1 MKIDTAY
8 LTQQDAQ
15 QQPLLTRSAGTCVI
29 QIEPG
34 DTLENVLVALRLQAF
49 PVLVILVL
57 PQQGQLFDDPAHFEE
72 LRRICPPDRMSFVIP
87 SSRSGTAARYAHQYG
102 FPFASSLQRAAQLLP
117 IHEERQ
123 TRLDQEAQTSSIG
136 LGTHPLAYTG
146 GRTFE
151 TEKEV
156 NGQGRSKQQSLPP
169 PWPPQPITPLP
180 IHVPLA
186 AQKRPAMWRR
196 VSLIAAMAALLIV
209 AGVVLLPALLSAQPG
224 LTTNARSLPAP
235 AIATV
240 GQVSFTSSGQLD
252 PSSSKG
258 FNDIVT
264 VSLHSLSTP
273 ASGQSY
279 YAWLMPDKADDNTQ
293 PLLLGRLAIVGGKAQ
308 ISYTHPN
315 HENLLALY
323 SRFEIAEQPSNEI
336 PTTPPLNPKAL
347 RYEGVIPDTPT
358 PGDEHQYSLLDHL
371 RHLLAKDPT
380 LQEIGLPG
388 GLDIWL
394 YRNSEKILE
403 WSSAARDNWAGGQQT
418 DLMHR
423 HMVRILEYLDGL
435 AYVFTSGDLPAGSPV
450 LVDPK
455 AGRIGLLELTQTQVL
470 PGYLTHV
477 DIHLHGLA
485 GAPGHTQTQQDL
497 AIKLDN
503 ALKTDTSLYQKI
515 RQDAMKLVKMN
526 ATQLRS
532 NDALSL
538 LNDMVTMANLAY
550 TGQFD
555 PTTGGNTNGIAWIH
569 SELQGIATMPVTLPL
584 QEDA

>member
-8 LTQQDAQ
+8 LTRQDAQ
-15 QQPLLTRSAGTCVI
+15 QQSLLNRSTATCVI
-29 QIEPG
+29 QIEPE
-34 DTLENVLVALRLQAF
+34 DTLENVLAALRFQAY
-49 PVLVILVL
+49 PAPVILVL
-57 PQQGQLFDDPAHFEE
+57 PEQSQLFDDPAHFEE
-72 LRRICPPDRMSFVIP
+72 LRQICPPDRMSFVIP
-87 SSRSGTAARYAHQYG
+87 SSRIGTVARYAHWYG

-117 IHEERQ
+117 IKE
-123 TRLDQEAQTSSIG
+123 INGKG
-136 LGTHPLAYTG
+136 L
-146 GRTFE
+146 
-151 TEKEV
+151 
-156 NGQGRSKQQSLPP
+156 SKQQSL
-169 PWPPQPITPLP
+169 PPQPITPLP
-180 IHVPLA
+180 VHAPQT

-209 AGVVLLPALLSAQPG
+209 AGAVLLPALFSAQPG
-224 LTTNARSLPAP
+224 LTASTRSLASP

-258 FNDIVT
+258 SNDIVT
-264 VSLHSLSTP
+264 VTLHNLSTP

-279 YAWLMPDKADDNTQ
+279 YAWLLPDKADDNTQ
-293 PLLLGRLAIVGGKAQ
+293 PLLLGRLAITGGKAQ
-308 ISYTHPN
+308 ISYTNPD
-315 HENLLALY
+315 HEDLLALY

-336 PTTPPLNPKAL
+336 PTTPPLNPEAL
-347 RYEGVIPDTPT
+347 RYDGFIPDTPT

-380 LQEIGLPG
+380 LQAIGLPG

-418 DLMHR
+418 DLIHR

-435 AYVFTSGDLPAGSPV
+435 AYVFTSGDLPAGSPL

-455 AGRIGLLELTQTQVL
+455 AGRIGLLELTPTQLL

-477 DIHLHGLA
+477 DIHLHGLVN
-485 GAPGHTQTQQDL
+485 APGHTQAQKDL

-503 ALKTDTSLYQKI
+503 ALKTDTSLFQKI

-538 LNDMVTMANLAY
+538 LNDMVTTANLAY
-550 TGQFD
+550 TGQLD
-555 PTTGGNTNGIAWIH
+555 PTTGGNVNGIAWIH
-569 SELQGIATMPVTLPL
+569 SELQGIATMPVTLLP
-584 QEDA
+584 QKGA

>member
-8 LTQQDAQ
+8 LTQQEAQ
-15 QQPLLTRSAGTCVI
+15 QQPLLTRFAGTCVI

-49 PVLVILVL
+49 PAPVILVL
-57 PQQGQLFDDPAHFEE
+57 PVQGQLFDEPAHFEE
-72 LRRICPPDRMSFVIP
+72 LRRVCPPDRMSFVIP
-87 SSRSGTAARYAHQYG
+87 SSRSGTVARYAHQYG

-123 TRLDQEAQTSSIG
+123 ERLDQEAQPSSIG
-136 LGTHPLAYTG
+136 LGAHTLSYTG
-146 GRTFE
+146 GRTVE
-151 TEKEV
+151 TEKQV
-156 NGQGRSKQQSLPP
+156 NGQGLSKQQSLPP

-180 IHVPLA
+180 VHAPQA

-235 AIATV
+235 AITTV

-264 VSLHSLSTP
+264 VTLHSLSTP

-293 PLLLGRLAIVGGKAQ
+293 PLLLGRLAIVDGKAQ

-315 HENLLALY
+315 HEDLLALY
-323 SRFEIAEQPSNEI
+323 SRFEIAEQTSNEI
-336 PTTPPLNPKAL
+336 PTTPPLNPEAL
-347 RYEGVIPDTPT
+347 RYEGFIPDTPT

-394 YRNSEKILE
+394 DRNSEKILE

-435 AYVFTSGDLPAGSPV
+435 AYVFTSGDLPAGSPL

-455 AGRIGLLELTQTQVL
+455 AGRIGLLELTQTQAL

-485 GAPGHTQTQQDL
+485 EAPGHTQAQKDL

-515 RQDAMKLVKMN
+515 RQDVMKLVKMN

-538 LNDMVTMANLAY
+538 LNDMVTTANLAY

-555 PTTGGNTNGIAWIH
+555 PTTGGNMNGIAWIQ
-569 SELQGIATMPVTLPL
+569 SELQGIATMPVTLPP
-584 QEDA
+584 QESA

>member
-15 QQPLLTRSAGTCVI
+15 QQSLLTRSAGTCVI

-34 DTLENVLVALRLQAF
+34 DTLENVLVALRFQAY
-49 PVLVILVL
+49 PGPVILVL
-57 PQQGQLFDDPAHFEE
+57 PEQGRLFDDPAHFEE
-72 LRRICPPDRMSFVIP
+72 LRQICPPDRMSFVIP
-87 SSRSGTAARYAHQYG
+87 SSRIGTVARYAHWYG

-117 IHEERQ
+117 VQERQ
-123 TRLDQEAQTSSIG
+123 ERPDQETQTSSIG
-136 LGTHPLAYTG
+136 LGAHTLSHTG
-146 GRTFE
+146 GKTVE
-151 TEKEV
+151 TEKEI
-156 NGQGRSKQQSLPP
+156 NGKGPKQQSLPP

-180 IHVPLA
+180 VHTPLT

-196 VSLIAAMAALLIV
+196 VSLIAAMVALLIV
-209 AGVVLLPALLSAQPG
+209 AGAVLLPALFSAQPG
-224 LTTNARSLPAP
+224 LTTSTRSLASP

-264 VSLHSLSTP
+264 VMLHSLSTP

-279 YAWLMPDKADDNTQ
+279 YAWLLPDKADDNTQ
-293 PLLLGRLAIVGGKAQ
+293 PLLLGRLAITGGKAQ
-308 ISYTHPN
+308 ISYTNPD
-315 HENLLALY
+315 HEDLLALY

-336 PTTPPLNPKAL
+336 PTTPPLNPEAL
-347 RYEGVIPDTPT
+347 RYDGFIPDTPT

-403 WSSAARDNWAGGQQT
+403 WSSAARDSWAGGQQT

-470 PGYLTHV
+470 PGYLAHV

-485 GAPGHTQTQQDL
+485 ESPGHTQAQQDL
-497 AIKLDN
+497 AIKLDS
-503 ALKTDTSLYQKI
+503 ALKTDTSLFQKI
-515 RQDAMKLVKMN
+515 RQDAVKLVKMN

-532 NDALSL
+532 NGALSL
-538 LNDMVTMANLAY
+538 LNDMVTTANLAY

-555 PTTGGNTNGIAWIH
+555 PTTGGNMNGIAWIH
-569 SELQGIATMPVTLPL
+569 NELQGIASMPVTLSP
-584 QEDA
+584 QKGA